1 MDSQATVA
9 RRRGE
14 SPGITWPL
22 PFAVFNVRYARLI
35 FIAFVFVQYEV
46 QEHTCFKRFLHI
58 YVCILL

>member
-1 MDSQATVA
+1 MA

-14 SPGITWPL
+14 GPGITWPL